1 MIKNLPETVRPK
13 QWNEVK
19 GQDKTV
25 SILKQQILT
34 NKGLSNAYI
43 LSGKSGIGKTTLAR
57 LFFMALNCQN
67 PKDGNPC
74 LECDHCKNLKYNLVE
89 INASDKRGI
98 EDVRDIT
105 KEIHYT
111 GFGGG
116 YKGILLDEVH
126 MLTKPAFNCLLKPLE
141 EAPKHCVW
149 FLCTTELGRIPKTIR
164 TRCQI
169 YKLNAI
175 RWTDIFN
182 RLKEVSGNQKIEIS
196 EDNLW
201 KIARNSDTN
210 LRQALHLLEKYS
222 SIKDIDKILSIDL
235 NLNFLEALRDND
247 LVKIHKIFD
256 KWDDKFTDIDAFLNA
271 LKYDL
276 STCLKL
282 KMGLSLGQISPYR
295 KQKYQEIIGNI
306 SEPNLVNAFTNIV
319 NLQQRIGG
327 VWDYSSLFLMTL
339 LNLRTKK

>member
-1 MIKNLPETVRPK
+1 MNKNLPELVRPK
-13 QWNEVK
+13 KWEEVK

-25 SILKQQILT
+25 SVLKQQILVK
-34 NKGLSNAYI
+34 KGLSNAYI
-43 LSGKSGIGKTTLAR
+43 FSGKSGIGKTTLAR

-74 LECDHCKNLKYNLVE
+74 LECDHCKNLRYKLIE

-98 EDVRDIT
+98 DDIRDVT
-105 KEIHYT
+105 KEMHYT
-111 GFGGG
+111 GFDGG

-141 EAPKHCVW
+141 ESPEHCVW
-149 FLCTTELGRIPKTIR
+149 FLCTTEISKIPKTIR
-164 TRCQI
+164 TRCQS

-182 RLKEVSGNQKIEIS
+182 RLKTVSGSQKIEIS
-196 EDNLW
+196 EDSLW

-222 SIKDIDKILSIDL
+222 SIGDIDKILSVEL

-247 LVKIHKIFD
+247 LAKIHKIFD
-256 KWDDKFTDIDAFLNA
+256 KWDDKFTDIDSFLNA

-276 STCLKL
+276 ATCLKL

-306 SEPNLVNAFTNIV
+306 SESTLINAFTHIV

-339 LNLRTKK
+339 LNLRMK